1 MATMS
6 LKINLEYGAIK
17 VGPPKKKKNCNGGTT
32 IIVCDLPNF
41 LRQDGNTSDEDGVI
55 PKVLQTN

>member
-17 VGPPKKKKNCNGGTT
+17 VGPKIIIIIIIICNGGT
-32 IIVCDLPNF
+32 IIV
-41 LRQDGNTSDEDGVI
+41 
-55 PKVLQTN
+55 

>member
-17 VGPPKKKKNCNGGTT
+17 VGQRKKKIAMGE
-32 IIVCDLPNF
+32 P
-41 LRQDGNTSDEDGVI
+41 
-55 PKVLQTN
+55 

>member
-17 VGPPKKKKNCNGGTT
+17 VGPKKKQFAMEE
-32 IIVCDLPNF
+32 P
-41 LRQDGNTSDEDGVI
+41 
-55 PKVLQTN
+55 